1 MDKETATRSL
11 YDKPGHLIRRAQQI
25 AVSIFAEECKEF
37 GLTPVQYALLCAV
50 RDNPGLDQIT
60 LASLVALDRSN
71 TGDVI
76 GRLEERR
83 LLQREPGRVDRRT
96 KTLHATPE
104 AVSLIARM
112 DEAVAESQRRILAPL
127 SDAERQV
134 FMELLTKLVHV
145 NNPLSRAPWRPPN
158 KRNGRQ
164 EAAS

>member
-1 MDKETATRSL
+1 MDFASASL
-11 YDKPGHLIRRAQQI
+11 FDKPGHLMRRAQQI
-25 AVSIFAEECKEF
+25 AVSIFAEECKEY

-76 GRLEERR
+76 GRLEERG

-96 KTLHATPE
+96 KTLKASDE
-104 AVSLIARM
+104 AIGLLQRM
-112 DEAVAESQRRILAPL
+112 DEAVEESQRRMLAPL
-127 SDAERQV
+127 SEAEQQV

-145 NNPLSRAPWRPPN
+145 NNPLSRAPWRPAN
-158 KRNGRQ
+158 KRNGRH
-164 EAAS
+164 ESAAT